1 MHIDKYSSFQTNLR
15 SEEIHPQF
23 QWWRRKKETMVM
35 GRKVHPDHYRV
46 IAPFPTMATNPGS
59 GFKHVHD
66 DTHANHS
73 SLDMLASERTH

>member
-1 MHIDKYSSFQTNLR
+1 
-15 SEEIHPQF
+15 
-23 QWWRRKKETMVM
+23 MVM
-35 GRKVHPDHYRV
+35 GRKVDPDHYRV

-66 DTHANHS
+66 DTHANYS